1 MVQGWRRYSWKT
13 MSGVEP
19 MTIQHMPEQLQ
30 TISGCVNRIEDFRLA
45 YGTYVKEENW
55 LPGTGT
61 MRAPDTSVERDATIE
76 DIMEAADHPNQE
88 NNGLESGN
96 TTDNNPLTQMLQDN
110 QRDPFTTG
118 SIMSNLKEE
127 VNVWP
132 TFIQG
137 NQTMDLMQTT
147 ENGMFLYE
155 DAFTLRQIH
164 PVPSG
169 CGQR

>member
-1 MVQGWRRYSWKT
+1 
-13 MSGVEP
+13 

-88 NNGLESGN
+88 W
-96 TTDNNPLTQMLQDN
+96 T
-110 QRDPFTTG
+110 
-118 SIMSNLKEE
+118 
-127 VNVWP
+127 
-132 TFIQG
+132 
-137 NQTMDLMQTT
+137 
-147 ENGMFLYE
+147 
-155 DAFTLRQIH
+155 
-164 PVPSG
+164 
-169 CGQR
+169 